1 MSGGSN
7 KAANAANAAEQQRLD
22 AIRNTQSRVNAT
34 FDAPGRKADI
44 ADYVDATR
52 QYQTDDLTRQ
62 KVESDRNLKFALARG
77 GQIGGSVNVDK
88 QAEQGRLY
96 TRGLLAVEG
105 KAQGAGAALEA
116 QDQEARARL
125 ISLATSGLD
134 ANTGASQAAA
144 AMKTNLEAGKAGMR
158 ADTLGNAFGS
168 IADFTKASREGAERR
183 RANKDAGWNLYNTGG
198 GYGGGP

>member
-1 MSGGSN
+1 MSGGSD
-7 KAANAANAAEQQRLD
+7 KAANAANAAEQDRLGQ
-22 AIRNTQSRVNAT
+22 IRNTQSRVNAT

-62 KVESDRNLKFALARG
+62 KAESDRGLRFALARG

-88 QAEQGRLY
+88 QAEQGRLFN
-96 TRGLLAVEG
+96 RGLLAVEG

-116 QDQEARARL
+116 QDQDARARL

-134 ANTGASQAAA
+134 ATTGASQAAA

-158 ADTLGNAFGS
+158 ADTIGNAFGS
-168 IADFTKASREGAERR
+168 IADFTKEARRAAEQR
-183 RANKDAGWNLYNTGG
+183 RANKDSGFDIYNPGR
-198 GYGGGP
+198 GYGE

>member
-7 KAANAANAAEQQRLD
+7 KAANAANAAEQERLGG
-22 AIRNTQSRVNAT
+22 IRNTQSRVNAV

-52 QYQTDDLTRQ
+52 QYQTDDLNRQ
-62 KVESDRNLKFALARG
+62 KALSDLDLKFALARG
-77 GQIGGSVNVDK
+77 GQIGGSLNLDK

-96 TRGLLAVEG
+96 TRGLLDAEG
-105 KAQGAGAALEA
+105 KAQGAGAALQA
-116 QDQEARARL
+116 QDQDARARL

-134 ANTGASQAAA
+134 ATTGASQAAA
-144 AMKTNLEAGKAGMR
+144 AMKTNLEAGRAGVR
-158 ADTLGNAFGS
+158 SDTLGNAFGTIS
-168 IADFTKASREGAERR
+168 DFTKASREGAERR
-183 RANKDAGWNLYNTGG
+183 RANQDAGWGFYKAST

>member
-7 KAANAANAAEQQRLD
+7 KAANAANAAESSRLA
-22 AIRNTQSRVNAT
+22 AIRGTQSRVNQT

-52 QYQTDDLTRQ
+52 QYYTDDLTRQ
-62 KVESDRNLKFALARG
+62 KAESDRGLRFALARS
-77 GQIGGSVNVDK
+77 GQIGGSVNIDK
-88 QAEQGRLY
+88 QAEQGRLHS
-96 TRGLLAVEG
+96 RGLLAVEG

-116 QDQEARARL
+116 QDQDARARL
-125 ISLATSGLD
+125 IQLATGGLD

-144 AMKTNLEAGKAGMR
+144 AMRTNLEAGKAGMQ
-158 ADTLGNAFGS
+158 ADTIGNAFGS
-168 IADFTKASREGAERR
+168 IADYTKASREGAERR
-183 RANKDAGWNLYNTGG
+183 RANQDAGWNVYKTGS

>member
-1 MSGGSN
+1 MSGGSD
-7 KAANAANAAEQQRLD
+7 KAANAANAAERQRLG

-34 FDAPGRKADI
+34 FDAPGRKNDI

-52 QYQTDDLTRQ
+52 HYHSEDLTRQ

-77 GQIGGSVNVDK
+77 GNIGGSVNVDK
-88 QAEQGRLY
+88 QVEQARLHA
-96 TRGLLAVEG
+96 RGLLAVEG
-105 KAQGAGAALEA
+105 KAQGAGAQLES
-116 QDQEARARL
+116 QDQDARARL

-144 AMKTNLEAGKAGMR
+144 AMRTNLEAGKAGMR
-158 ADTLGNAFGS
+158 ADTIGNAFGS

-183 RANKDAGWNLYNTGG
+183 RANQDAGWNLYNTGG
-198 GYGGGP
+198 GYGG